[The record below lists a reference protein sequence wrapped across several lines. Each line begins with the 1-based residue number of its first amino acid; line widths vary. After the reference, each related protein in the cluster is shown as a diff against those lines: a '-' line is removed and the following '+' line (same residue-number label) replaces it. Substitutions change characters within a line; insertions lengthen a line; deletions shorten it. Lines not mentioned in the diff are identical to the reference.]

1 MASSE
6 FQEQYAKLGEVERGE
21 ARKAL
26 EAEMRLLLTRMYGRV
41 WTRGKIAVRASKMV
55 DESMRA
61 GKAALN

>member
-41 WTRGKIAVRASKMV
+41 
-55 DESMRA
+55 MRA

>member
-1 MASSE
+1 MTE
-6 FQEQYAKLGEVERGE
+6 FSEQYAQASAIERKQ

-26 EAEMRLLLTRMYGRV
+26 EAEVRLQLTRLYGRV

>member
-1 MASSE
+1 MTE
-6 FQEQYAKLGEVERGE
+6 FAEQYAKLDAVARKE

-26 EAEMRLLLTRMYGRV
+26 EAEMRIQLTRLYGRV